1 MTKWEL
7 NKFKV
12 EKSNDILTF
21 ETEISVLEIRKNFAI
36 TIIYNYNDKKITVK
50 GNANLKQDYT
60 LYELITELERLLNN
74 PLIKELSKHSRKQE
88 YRRDFML
95 TEIKNY
101 QEGIL
106 ANLRYIF
113 NNKYLEFGSVLI
125 YPPYKDPGK
134 LCDVDLTVETN
145 TASNVKTL
153 YDLLTIICTSSIR
166 IFMDINRINKILNT
180 ILQKL
185 QILYTQSVV
194 L

>member
-21 ETEISVLEIRKNFAI
+21 ETEISVLETRKNFAI

-50 GNANLKQDYT
+50 GNVNLKQDYT

-101 QEGIL
+101 QEG
-106 ANLRYIF
+106 
-113 NNKYLEFGSVLI
+113 
-125 YPPYKDPGK
+125 
-134 LCDVDLTVETN
+134 N
-145 TASNVKTL
+145 TG
-153 YDLLTIICTSSIR
+153 
-166 IFMDINRINKILNT
+166 
-180 ILQKL
+180 
-185 QILYTQSVV
+185 
-194 L
+194 

>member
-50 GNANLKQDYT
+50 GNVNLKQDYT

-106 ANLRYIF
+106 ANLRFVY
-113 NNKYLEFGSVLI
+113 NDKYLEVGSVLI
-125 YPPYKDPGK
+125 YPTYKDPNK
-134 LCDVDLTVETN
+134 LCNVDLTVETN
-145 TASNVKTL
+145 AAANVKIF
-153 YDLLTIICTSSIR
+153 YDILNTICLTNIK
-166 IFMDINRINKILNT
+166 IFVDINRINKVLNV

-185 QILYTQSVV
+185 QTVYTQTVV
-194 L
+194 

>member
-50 GNANLKQDYT
+50 GNVNLKQDYT

-125 YPPYKDPGK
+125 YPAYKDPGK
-134 LCDVDLTVETN
+134 LCDVDLTIETN
-145 TASNVKTL
+145 AAANVKIF
-153 YDLLTIICTSSIR
+153 YDILNTICLTNIK
-166 IFMDINRINKILNT
+166 IFVDINRINKV
-180 ILQKL
+180 
-185 QILYTQSVV
+185 S
-194 L
+194 